1 MRPRNLE
8 EYSGQQHLL
17 GPGKPLRVQIER
29 DDPSSMILWGPPGS
43 GKTTLAKIIAETTQ
57 ASFIEFSAVMSGI
70 KEIKQVMVAAA
81 QAAEMHSR
89 TILFVDE
96 IHRFNKAQQDAF
108 LPYVERGTIRLI
120 GATTENPSFEI
131 ISALL
136 SRCRVYVLHPLSEE
150 HIAHLLRRALED
162 TERGLGS
169 LNLTADDDALALIAS
184 YSSGDCRAAY
194 NTLEVAA
201 QLAQDSNSRSPYP
214 KNLGVTGRHSKE
226 GTVSG
231 HDFSPFET
239 PETQDGNESGH
250 DFSPSETPE
259 PQDGNESGHDMPG
272 SNTTGLC
279 RADAASL
286 PETARLNERNESG
299 HDMPG
304 SNTTGLC
311 RADASSIPETARLNE
326 RNESGHDFSR
336 ADRVQFDDRALAP
349 EAQPQPRNRI
359 TKEIATEAV
368 QQRVLMYDKNG
379 EEHYN
384 LISALHKSVRNSDP
398 DAALYWLARMFA
410 AGEDPLYLARRVVRM
425 AVEDIGLAA
434 PEALN
439 LCLSAKEAID
449 FLGSPEGDLALAE
462 AVVYLCLAPKSNS
475 VYTAYS
481 AVQAEIEQTRQEP
494 VPLHLRNA
502 PTRLMK
508 ELEYGKGYLYA
519 HDEEG
524 KVADMDCLPDSLRG
538 RTYYKPTQEGR
549 EKLLAQRLDA
559 IRNLRL
565 RKHGGD

>member
-1 MRPRNLE
+1 MSLFDGEPEGPKGLPRTAPLAERMRPRSLE
-8 EYSGQQHLL
+8 ELSGQEHLV

-29 DDPSSMILWGPPGS
+29 DSLDGLGSGSMILWGPPGV
-43 GKTTLAKIIAETTQ
+43 GKTTLAKIIAETTK
-57 ASFIEFSAVMSGI
+57 ANFIEFSAVMSGI

-81 QAAEMHSR
+81 QASEMHSR

-136 SRCRVYVLHPLSEE
+136 SRCRVYVLEPLTEE
-150 HIAHLLRRALED
+150 QIAVLLRRAVED
-162 TERGLGS
+162 HERGLGA
-169 LNLTADDDALALIAS
+169 LELTADDDALELIAG
-184 YSSGDCRAAY
+184 YSSGDCRNAY

-201 QLAQDSNSRSPYP
+201 QLALEPSQA
-214 KNLGVTGRHSKE
+214 
-226 GTVSG
+226 GTK
-231 HDFSPFET
+231 HIDK
-239 PETQDGNESGH
+239 
-250 DFSPSETPE
+250 
-259 PQDGNESGHDMPG
+259 
-272 SNTTGLC
+272 
-279 RADAASL
+279 
-286 PETARLNERNESG
+286 
-299 HDMPG
+299 
-304 SNTTGLC
+304 
-311 RADASSIPETARLNE
+311 
-326 RNESGHDFSR
+326 
-336 ADRVQFDDRALAP
+336 ALAVM
-349 EAQPQPRNRI
+349 AI
-359 TKEIATEAV
+359 
-368 QQRVLMYDKNG
+368 QQRVLMYDKSG

-439 LCLSAKEAID
+439 LCLSAKQAME

-462 AVVYLCLAPKSNS
+462 AVVYLSLAPKSNS
-475 VYTAYS
+475 VYAAYG
-481 AVQAEIEQTRQEP
+481 AVQQEIEHTRQEP

-508 ELEYGKGYLYA
+508 ELDYGKGYLYA

-524 KVADMDCLPDSLRG
+524 RVADMDCLPDSLRG
-538 RTYYKPTQEGR
+538 HSYYQPTQEGR
-549 EKLLAQRLDA
+549 EKLLAQRMEE
-559 IRNLRL
+559 IRRI
-565 RKHGGD
+565 RAGKHGAP

>member
-1 MRPRNLE
+1 MSLFDGEPDAPLRSSKTPPHAVAGAPLAERMRPRSLE
-8 EYSGQQHLL
+8 EYVGQEHLL

-29 DDPSSMILWGPPGS
+29 DDSGSMIFWGPPGV
-43 GKTTLAKIIAETTQ
+43 GKTTLAKIIAETTE
-57 ASFIEFSAVMSGI
+57 ANFIEFSAVMSGI
-70 KEIKQVMVAAA
+70 KEIKQVMASAA
-81 QAAEMHSR
+81 QAAEYRSR
-89 TILFVDE
+89 TILFIDE

-136 SRCRVYVLHPLSEE
+136 SRCRVYVLQPLSEE
-150 HIAHLLRRALED
+150 QIAALLRRALGD
-162 TERGLGS
+162 AERGLRGKG
-169 LNLTADDDALALIAS
+169 LTADEEALTLIAG

-201 QLAQDSNSRSPYP
+201 QLA
-214 KNLGVTGRHSKE
+214 E
-226 GTVSG
+226 VSTK
-231 HDFSPFET
+231 HIDK
-239 PETQDGNESGH
+239 
-250 DFSPSETPE
+250 
-259 PQDGNESGHDMPG
+259 
-272 SNTTGLC
+272 
-279 RADAASL
+279 A
-286 PETARLNERNESG
+286 
-299 HDMPG
+299 
-304 SNTTGLC
+304 
-311 RADASSIPETARLNE
+311 
-326 RNESGHDFSR
+326 
-336 ADRVQFDDRALAP
+336 
-349 EAQPQPRNRI
+349 I
-359 TKEIATEAV
+359 TTEAI
-368 QQRVLMYDKNG
+368 QQRVLMYDKSG

-475 VYTAYS
+475 VYTAYG
-481 AVQAEIEQTRQEP
+481 AVLGEVEHTRQEP

-508 ELEYGKGYLYA
+508 ELGYAKGYRYA
-519 HDEEG
+519 HDEEDRI
-524 KVADMDCLPDSLRG
+524 ADMDCLPQSLKG
-538 RTYYKPTQEGR
+538 RSYYHPTKEGR
-549 EKLLAQRLDA
+549 EKLLAQRMEE
-559 IRNLRL
+559 IRQIRSKKRL
-565 RKHGGD
+565 RE